1 MFAALRLVIVI
12 AAVLVALFAGPTA
25 GHGDPLALAVAQA
38 PWWPGSALRLATV
51 IAAVLVALFAGPTTR
66 RDDAISLPDG
76 QAPWW
81 PSPGLRLVTIIT
93 VILVALFAGPTTG
106 HGDPLSLPDGQAP
119 WWPSRYGAQDQIGTL
134 NEIDAAATR
143 AAAALVRTGTV
154 VDLGRILDEDTP
166 KFPGRYWHQTVDVSP
181 HFTNLH
187 RADAVGKGW
196 GKNEI
201 NWITEIQAGTFQVG
215 TQLDSIGHIQ
225 IGDRFYNGWTT
236 RDVVESWGLNHFGM
250 ETVPPIVTRG
260 VLVDVAGYL
269 NVDRLDK
276 GYVITVE
283 DVEGAL
289 RRGGVE
295 LRAGDAVLFYTG
307 WGRLWG
313 KDNDAFLAGEPGPGM
328 AVIGW
333 LYDHHVALVGSD
345 TWSIGPVPG
354 EDPERPFLVPQTMY
368 VKLGLFG
375 LENLATEELA
385 TRGVYQFLFVVTH
398 PRTRGSTA
406 AVIAPAAVY

>member
-1 MFAALRLVIVI
+1 MYSAFRLAIII
-12 AAVLVALFAGPTA
+12 AAILVALLAGPTK
-25 GHGDPLALAVAQA
+25 GH
-38 PWWPGSALRLATV
+38 SAT
-51 IAAVLVALFAGPTTR
+51 
-66 RDDAISLPDG
+66 ISLPDDY
-76 QAPWW
+76 APWW
-81 PSPGLRLVTIIT
+81 PSPILRLAT
-93 VILVALFAGPTTG
+93 VLAALLVGLFAGPTTG
-106 HGDPLSLPDGQAP
+106 HGDPISLPDGQAP

-134 NEIDAAATR
+134 NEIGAPAVR

-154 VDLGRILDEDTP
+154 VDLGRVLDEETP
-166 KFPGRYWHQTVDVSP
+166 KFPGRYWHQAVDVSP
-181 HFTNLH
+181 HFTNL
-187 RADAVGKGW
+187 RRVDAVGKGW
-196 GKNEI
+196 GKNQI

-236 RDVVESWGLNHFGM
+236 RDVVESWGLNRFGM

-260 VLVDVAGYL
+260 VLVDVAGYR
-269 NVDRLDK
+269 NVERLDK
-276 GYVITVE
+276 GYVITVA

-289 RRGGVE
+289 RRAGLE

-313 KDNDAFLAGEPGPGM
+313 KDNVAFLAGEPGPGM
-328 AVIGW
+328 AVIRW
-333 LYDHHVALVGSD
+333 LHDHHVAVVGVD

-385 TRGVYQFLFVVTH
+385 TRGVYEFLFVVTH
-398 PRTRGSTA
+398 ARTRGSTA
-406 AVIAPAAVY
+406 AVVSPAAVY